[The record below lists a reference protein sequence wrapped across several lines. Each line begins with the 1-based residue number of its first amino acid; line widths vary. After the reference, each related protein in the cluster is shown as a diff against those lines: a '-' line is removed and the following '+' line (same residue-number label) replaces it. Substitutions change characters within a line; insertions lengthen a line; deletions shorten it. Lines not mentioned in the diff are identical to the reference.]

1 MTTYIELSEKLQ
13 NLQSQLN
20 CTLSEIENVKL
31 EQKKILEEESNS
43 FQKEVKQIV
52 ENLKNHFKAHDK
64 SIDLNIHL
72 FFEDKEIS
80 IAKPHSFLY
89 YHTFNYEGKSI
100 EDIKQ
105 WAQLQIESLQFYRY
119 LTSSFNEFIKLSA
132 KSYKN
137 EHFSITKSFNS
148 KTRIYPTYNPKSNIV
163 TLTIKKVL
171 NVEEIKNRFTNIQVI
186 DEDENIIET
195 IKSRTCYLNE
205 MIKEIKSEL
214 N

>member
-1 MTTYIELSEKLQ
+1 MSTYIELSKKLK

-20 CTLSEIENVKL
+20 TTLSEIEDVKL
-31 EQKKILEEESNS
+31 KQKNILEKESKA
-43 FQKEVKQIV
+43 FQKEVKKIV
-52 ENLKNHFKAHDK
+52 ENLKTHFTAYDK
-64 SIDLNIHL
+64 SINLNICL
-72 FFEDKEIS
+72 FLTDNEIS
-80 IAKPHSFLY
+80 IMKPQSLLS
-89 YHTFNYEGKSI
+89 YHTFNYEDKNI
-100 EDIKQ
+100 DDIKK

-119 LTSSFNEFIKLSA
+119 LTSSFNEFTKLSA

-171 NVEEIKNRFTNIQVI
+171 NVQEINNRFTNIQVI
-186 DEDENIIET
+186 DENEYIIET

-205 MIKEIKSEL
+205 MTKEIKSEL